1 MSERRVT
8 GAAAA
13 GGPVTDW
20 LVEKGA
26 AVLEA
31 RTSRRG
37 FLVRAAVAGTALVV
51 SPLRYLLRPVTA
63 YAAICGCGGYDCGC
77 GQACCDG
84 YTAFCCEVNNGHN
97 SCPAGSFP
105 GGWWRADGSM
115 FCDGTRYIVDCN
127 LSCAADWPGCS
138 CAQGDCSRRVTACN
152 YFRYGQCNQDID
164 CYGPIVC
171 RMATCEPPY
180 LLDLGC
186 SEGTFWD
193 NSTADHS
200 ADCSAPVEAQP
211 EPRRRAADQGE
222 GDAIDEDREERS
234 RQRDAERAQRQA
246 ERDAERAQRQAERDA
261 ERAAR
266 NQEDQG

>member
-1 MSERRVT
+1 MSN
-8 GAAAA
+8 
-13 GGPVTDW
+13 W
-20 LVEKGA
+20 LIDKSA

-37 FLVRAAVAGTALVV
+37 FLVRAAVAGTALAV

-63 YAAICGCGGYDCGC
+63 YAAICGCGGYDCNC
-77 GQACCDG
+77 GSACCDG

-97 SCPAGSFP
+97 ACPAGSFP

-127 LSCAADWPGCS
+127 LSCDADWPGCG
-138 CAQGDCSRRVTACN
+138 CARGDCDRRVSACN

-164 CYGPIVC
+164 CYGPILC

-186 SEGTFWD
+186 THDTFWD
-193 NSTADHS
+193 NATANHS
-200 ADCSAPVEAQP
+200 ADCSAALETSGGGQT
-211 EPRRRAADQGE
+211 EGRRRAPAEGE
-222 GDAIDEDREERS
+222 GEGNAEDRDERS
-234 RQRDAERAQRQA
+234 RQRDEERAARQA
-246 ERDAERAQRQAERDA
+246 ERDAERAQRPAERDA
-261 ERAAR
+261 GRAAR
-266 NQEDQG
+266 NQDDEG